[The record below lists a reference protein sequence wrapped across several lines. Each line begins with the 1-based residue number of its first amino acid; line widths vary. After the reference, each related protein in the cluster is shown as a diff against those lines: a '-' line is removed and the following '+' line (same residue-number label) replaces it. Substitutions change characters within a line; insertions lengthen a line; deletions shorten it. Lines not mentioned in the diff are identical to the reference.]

1 MDPHFL
7 SSHMN
12 LVKPILSEKIL
23 LSKKKKKKKMFAK
36 PITMYDQTFILK
48 SGTQP
53 FFVVFFHVK
62 QMPTPKFS

>member
-12 LVKPILSEKIL
+12 LVKPILSEQIL
-23 LSKKKKKKKMFAK
+23 LSKKKKMFAK

-53 FFVVFFHVK
+53 FFFVFFHVK